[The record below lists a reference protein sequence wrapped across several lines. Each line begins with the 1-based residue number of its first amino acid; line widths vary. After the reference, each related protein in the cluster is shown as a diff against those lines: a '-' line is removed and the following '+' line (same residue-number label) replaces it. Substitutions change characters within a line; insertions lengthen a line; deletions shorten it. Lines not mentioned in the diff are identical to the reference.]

1 MSNNDS
7 QVLRQIVLGAGASSG
22 YPLGSDLLG
31 IIAHIL
37 TFINKNFVEY
47 QVSENFLPLS
57 KSENVVNEG
66 TKDLK
71 DFLINVKNFAENL
84 KKSCATSIDFFTT
97 RIADK
102 KMQIIAKSLIGG
114 VLKQYKTDL
123 NDTWYGDLLP
133 LFFPED
139 VGFKKPEEK
148 LEMIIELTKKIRIVT
163 FNYDLS
169 LEKFLY
175 EFLKNNVFVSGEEL
189 QLESAKR
196 VIFQTINHVYGS
208 IDDPFNCDFDLIE
221 EGGVGDLSKFHINY
235 EKTDLERKYPGLI
248 YKFNQDGLR
257 NVLRDAFEN
266 QEVYN
271 KNIKLMENERR
282 TEIENSEYK
291 LIKCPYLYVLGFGFD
306 PINIER
312 IGMKPEVWGGTNS
325 LDEFGGGC
333 YVTNFDDNKKIERL
347 LLNNLTK
354 KVFGYYHNREDHN
367 YVVPIIS
374 KSKIADALKNDFSLM
389 EIAKNYESIS
399 NNSNTSPLF
408 ALKKYQ

>member
-22 YPLGSDLLG
+22 YPLGSDLLR
-31 IIAHIL
+31 IIAEISKFFNSTIPTEL
-37 TFINKNFVEY
+37 ITKLKSIKL
-47 QVSENFLPLS
+47 ENHEKELITDA
-57 KSENVVNEG
+57 E
-66 TKDLK
+66 
-71 DFLINVKNFAENL
+71 DFLIKVKNFAENL

-102 KMQIIAKSLIGG
+102 KMQIIAKSLIGA

-139 VGFKKPEEK
+139 VVFKKPEEK
-148 LEMIIELTKKIRIVT
+148 LEMIIELSKKIRIIT

-175 EFLKNNVFVSGEEL
+175 EFLKNNVFVSGEEV

-196 VIFQTINHVYGS
+196 IIFQTIKHVYGS
-208 IDDPFNCDFDLIE
+208 IDDPFSCDFDLIE
-221 EGGVGDLSKFHINY
+221 KGGVGDLRRFHANY
-235 EKTDLERKYPGLI
+235 KETDLERNDPELMNDI
-248 YKFNQDGLR
+248 DIDRISNA
-257 NVLRDAFEN
+257 LRDAFEN

-291 LIKCPYLYVLGFGFD
+291 LIKCAYLYVLGFGFD

-312 IGMKPEVWGGTNS
+312 IGMKPEVWGRYFDNKNYGY
-325 LDEFGGGC
+325 GC
-333 YVTNFDDNKKIERL
+333 FVTNYDDNKKVERL
-347 LLNNLTK
+347 LLNNL
-354 KVFGYYHNREDHN
+354 VERLNNNYH
-367 YVVPIIS
+367 VPIIS
-374 KSKIADALKNDFSLM
+374 KLKIKYALKNDFSLI
-389 EIAKNYESIS
+389 ETAKNYETITMSI
-399 NNSNTSPLF
+399 NSQTSPFF

>member
-31 IIAHIL
+31 IIKGISNFFNSNIL
-37 TFINKNFVEY
+37 TELIAQLKSINLKN
-47 QVSENFLPLS
+47 
-57 KSENVVNEG
+57 NEKELI
-66 TKDLK
+66 TDAV

-84 KKSCATSIDFFTT
+84 KKSCATSIDFYTT

-102 KMQIIAKSLIGG
+102 KMQIVAKSLIGA

-123 NDTWYGDLLP
+123 NSSWYGNLLP

-139 VGFKKPEEK
+139 IGFKKPEEK

-175 EFLKNNVFVSGEEL
+175 EFLKNNVFVSGEEQ

-196 VIFQTINHVYGS
+196 VIFQTIKHVYGS
-208 IDDPFNCDFDLIE
+208 IDDPFNCDLDLIE
-221 EGGVGDLSKFHINY
+221 ESGVGDLSRLHINY
-235 EKTDLERKYPGLI
+235 KEKPEEMKIFELTTRDI
-248 YKFNQDGLR
+248 NQSNLFS
-257 NVLRDAFEN
+257 VLKDAFVN

-271 KNIKLMENERR
+271 KKIKLMGSERH
-282 TEIENSEYK
+282 NSEYK
-291 LIKCPYLYVLGFGFD
+291 LIKCAYLYVLGFGFD

-312 IGMKPEVWGGTNS
+312 IGMNPDVWCGRES
-325 LDEFGGGC
+325 LDECGGGC
-333 YVTNFDDNKKIERL
+333 YVTNVGGNKKIERL
-347 LLNNLTK
+347 LLNNLAKRKIRSTAK
-354 KVFGYYHNREDHN
+354 PHF
-367 YVVPIIS
+367 YVVPIVSESTIV
-374 KSKIADALKNDFSLM
+374 DALKNDFSLI
-389 EIAKNYESIS
+389 ETAKNYESIS
-399 NNSNTSPLF
+399 MDNSSQTSPFF
-408 ALKKYQ
+408 ALKNYQ

>member
-84 KKSCATSIDFFTT
+84 KKSCATSIDFYTT

-102 KMQIIAKSLIGG
+102 KMQIIAKSLIGA

-123 NDTWYGDLLP
+123 KDTWYGDLLP

-221 EGGVGDLSKFHINY
+221 GDKCMSRGKF
-235 EKTDLERKYPGLI
+235 LENNKIL
-248 YKFNQDGLR
+248 K
-257 NVLRDAFEN
+257 DAFIN
-266 QEVYN
+266 QEKYST
-271 KNIKLMENERR
+271 NINLIENERR
-282 TEIENSEYK
+282 NGECK
-291 LIKCPYLYVLGFGFD
+291 LIKCAYLYVLGFGFD

-312 IGMKPEVWGGTNS
+312 IGMNPYVWGSGYGS
-325 LDEFGGGC
+325 SEYGYGC

-347 LLNNLTK
+347 LINNLTK
-354 KVFGYYHNREDHN
+354 REHRGYSFYA
-367 YVVPIIS
+367 VPIIS
-374 KSKIADALKNDFSLM
+374 KRKIADALKNDFSLM

-399 NNSNTSPLF
+399 INNSSQASPFF
-408 ALKKYQ
+408 ALKKY